1 MASKPYSKNE
11 HDLFCAKHDAARNER
26 GCEFGRSDAMRLN
39 VLEEDYKSEL
49 ISVKAGQ
56 KLFTEDIFPKMKE
69 EVKDAGVHVKIATET
84 VAEMKKNNS
93 LLVFTIMGAVI
104 VQLLLGVLK
113 LKQDA
118 ENQTQLIKMLTSNKF
133 KIDEVQK

>member
-1 MASKPYSKNE
+1 MAQKPYTKNE
-11 HDLFCAKHDAARNER
+11 HDLFCAKHDVMRNDL
-26 GCEFGRSDAMRLN
+26 GCEFGRSDATRLDT
-39 VLEEDYKSEL
+39 LEADYKSEL

-56 KLFTEDIFPKMKE
+56 KLFVEDIFPQMKDD
-69 EVKDAGVHVKIATET
+69 VKEAGAHVKIALET

-93 LLVFTIMGAVI
+93 LLIYTIIGAVM
-104 VQLLLGVLK
+104 VQLWVGVMK
-113 LKQDA
+113 LRQDA